1 MCQDR
6 VLLNHAY
13 YEYQRGHS
21 YLNLL
26 YQSIIPD
33 NMANVCHSEPLAELT
48 TIVVTNYYDKGR
60 HQRLYNLTQI

>member
-33 NMANVCHSEPLAELT
+33 NMANVCSLT